1 LSESEILGSLKRIE
15 KWLAIVAKTQLGP
28 ILQREIADKRM
39 AELWQLTGKAT
50 QREVK
55 TKLNMSAD
63 TISSAWQRWER
74 LGLLVREGKEYRRVL

>member
-1 LSESEILGSLKRIE
+1 MSESEILGYLKRIE
-15 KWLAIVAKTQLGP
+15 EWLAIVAKTQLGP
-28 ILQREIADKRM
+28 ILQTEIADKRM

-74 LGLLVREGKEYRRVL
+74 LGLLVREGKEYRRVI

>member
-1 LSESEILGSLKRIE
+1 MSESEILGSLKRIE
-15 KWLAIVAKTQLGP
+15 EWLVIVAKTQLGP

-74 LGLLVREGKEYRRVL
+74 LGLLAKEGKEYRRVL